1 MRQLKI
7 YARSTIVSERLN
19 DNALMDP
26 RQEIVP
32 DIEKVIGLFSTI
44 NRNPT
49 FIWNAINK
57 KANVM

>member
-1 MRQLKI
+1 MI
-7 YARSTIVSERLN
+7 SSTIVSERLN

-26 RQEIVP
+26 RQEIVS
-32 DIEKVIGLFSTI
+32 DIEKVIGLFSII

-57 KANVM
+57 KANIM